1 MGGYIIGMDVRWTKI
16 GQRMGVHR
24 WTCDGGD
31 VELDGYVDIS
41 PVCARNAGR
50 MKNISAMKLDW
61 T

>member
-1 MGGYIIGMDVRWTKI
+1 MDVRWTKI

-31 VELDGYVDIS
+31 VELDVYVDIS
-41 PVCARNAGR
+41 PMSGRNAGR

>member
-1 MGGYIIGMDVRWTKI
+1 MDVRWTKI

-31 VELDGYVDIS
+31 VELDVYVDIS
-41 PVCARNAGR
+41 PMLGRNAGC

>member
-1 MGGYIIGMDVRWTKI
+1 MDVRWTKI
-16 GQRMGVHR
+16 GQRMGVHC

-41 PVCARNAGR
+41 PVCVRNAGR
-50 MKNISAMKLDW
+50 MTNISAMKLDW